1 MAHSY
6 PTELAA
12 FVRRQWSEGSELVEE
27 YCEITGERDALPP
40 DRELETILSTC
51 YQASLLREEER
62 PVRFRLMLR
71 GHECFPQEGGPP
83 HGLHRLLF
91 SETRDFTEHELRRL
105 APALETFERGTS
117 WRCMDGALYACNVG
131 ANLPCDEKPAADPAV
146 SDAMRSFCAESPGSD
161 VIPMYVTGHATIYDW
176 SCDGKEPRRGRR
188 IAELDP
194 RGYVA
199 SIWHRI
205 SAPQPSPSPP
215 RTR

>member
-1 MAHSY
+1 MIIELDRLTSPVA
-6 PTELAA
+6 LAA
-12 FVRRQWSEGSELVEE
+12 FVGVASAALAGEGR
-27 YCEITGERDALPP
+27 T
-40 DRELETILSTC
+40 
-51 YQASLLREEER
+51 
-62 PVRFRLMLR
+62 
-71 GHECFPQEGGPP
+71 
-83 HGLHRLLF
+83 
-91 SETRDFTEHELRRL
+91 
-105 APALETFERGTS
+105 APAETWSDPFAYCAAVGTIDAPDARYTGPAVPEAVARGLQQAFGVASSAPLETFERGTS
-117 WRCMDGALYACNVG
+117 WRCLDGALYACNVG

-188 IAELDP
+188 VAELDP

-205 SAPQPSPSPP
+205 SAPSPSPSPP